1 MRAAGQNT
9 SITDVAMAMPSIR
22 LLSSVSMTRRL
33 VFGLVGSLPEYS
45 AFFALLAVLMWVYA
59 VTGVFWFAGL
69 MEEAGFSTLINAL
82 GAMFQVCV
90 WLCVW
95 LWLCVCGCGCGCGC
109 VAVCPCLSWCCCLV
123 EVVLLLLFCS
133 PFARC
138 CCWGDMMPQMMTG
151 DWHDFMFGSVDA
163 IGSLSTSIY
172 YMSYVALVVRLP
184 ALPSCCVCCSCLT
197 VWPPP
202 PTRLSCLQLLLFAN
216 VFIGYAPCMPTPRVP
231 LSSARPDRYE

>member
-90 WLCVW
+90 AVA
-95 LWLCVCGCGCGCGC
+95 VAVAAAGCGCGCGCGC
-109 VAVCPCLSWCCCLV
+109 VAVWLCGCVSLGAVAWWRWCCYYYSAHLSPV
-123 EVVLLLLFCS
+123 AVV
-133 PFARC
+133 
-138 CCWGDMMPQMMTG
+138 GVT
-151 DWHDFMFGSVDA
+151 
-163 IGSLSTSIY
+163 
-172 YMSYVALVVRLP
+172 
-184 ALPSCCVCCSCLT
+184 
-197 VWPPP
+197 
-202 PTRLSCLQLLLFAN
+202 
-216 VFIGYAPCMPTPRVP
+216 
-231 LSSARPDRYE
+231 

>member
-90 WLCVW
+90 AVAVAVAVW
-95 LWLCVCGCGCGCGC
+95 LCGC
-109 VAVCPCLSWCCCLV
+109 VAVSLLV
-123 EVVLLLLFCS
+123 LLPGGGGVVTTILLTFRPLLLL
-133 PFARC
+133 
-138 CCWGDMMPQMMTG
+138 G
-151 DWHDFMFGSVDA
+151 
-163 IGSLSTSIY
+163 
-172 YMSYVALVVRLP
+172 
-184 ALPSCCVCCSCLT
+184 
-197 VWPPP
+197 
-202 PTRLSCLQLLLFAN
+202 
-216 VFIGYAPCMPTPRVP
+216 
-231 LSSARPDRYE
+231 